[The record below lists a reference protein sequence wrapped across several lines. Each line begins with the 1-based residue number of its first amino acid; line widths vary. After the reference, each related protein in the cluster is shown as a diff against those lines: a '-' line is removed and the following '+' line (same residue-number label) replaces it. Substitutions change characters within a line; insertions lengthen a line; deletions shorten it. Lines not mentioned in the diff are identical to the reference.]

1 VDAVRVIG
9 PGRAGRS
16 VVAAL
21 EAVGGVAVDGVLG
34 RADPVRGAGH
44 GVDVLIVATPDDA
57 IAGVAGR
64 VEPDERTVVVH
75 LSGACG
81 LDVLAPHPHR
91 ASLHPLVALPDAERG
106 ARRLREGAT
115 FALSG
120 SDEASLAAVGRI
132 VAALGGTAV
141 VVPEWARTAYHAAAA
156 VAANHLVALLG
167 QVERIAA
174 QAGLPLSLFEG
185 LVRGAVDDAFSAGPA
200 RALTG
205 PAARGDRGTLQRHRD
220 VLAALPGGSEEV
232 AAYDALVA
240 MARRLAS
247 GGPAADR
254 PGVVRAGHD
263 AGAAA

>member
-1 VDAVRVIG
+1 MN
-9 PGRAGRS
+9 
-16 VVAAL
+16 
-21 EAVGGVAVDGVLG
+21 GVLG
-34 RADPVRGAGH
+34 RGAPVEGAGH
-44 GVDVLIVATPDDA
+44 GVDLLIVATPDDA

-64 VEPDERTVVVH
+64 IEPDEGTVVVH

-106 ARRLREGAT
+106 ARRLRDGTT
-115 FALSG
+115 FAVSG
-120 SDEASLAAVGRI
+120 SDEVALAAMGRI
-132 VAALGGTAV
+132 VAVLGGTAV

-174 QAGLPLSLFEG
+174 EAGLPLSLFEG
-185 LVRGAVDDAFSAGPA
+185 LVRGAVDDAFSAGPG

-205 PAARGDRGTLQRHRD
+205 PAARGDLGTLQRHRD

-240 MARRLAS
+240 MARRLVADGPATYS
-247 GGPAADR
+247 PATGGPATYR